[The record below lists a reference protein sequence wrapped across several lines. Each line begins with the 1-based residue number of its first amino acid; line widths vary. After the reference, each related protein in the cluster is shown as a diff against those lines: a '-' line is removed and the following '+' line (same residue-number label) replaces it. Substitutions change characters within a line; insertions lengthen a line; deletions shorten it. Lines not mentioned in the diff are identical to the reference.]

1 MELEYHSDKPQYIH
15 IYSELD
21 DTFGPVHASY

>member
-1 MELEYHSDKPQYIH
+1 MELEYHSNRLEYIR

-21 DTFGPVHASY
+21 ATFGPVHASY